1 MGNIKLYDYQEE
13 MLCRID
19 RAFETHRSV
28 MVQMPTGTGKTIV
41 IAEAIRGEERRAESE
56 KSNCKVNGGQI
67 PPKTCVW
74 IVAHRR
80 ELVAQI
86 ENTLESEK
94 RRVKSEKSDGE
105 LNEEVRVVSIQWLS
119 RHYREQDERPTLI
132 VIDEAHHAV
141 AKTYAEVMNA
151 YPEARKLGVTATPCR
166 MTRRGLG
173 DMFDVLLQSWSNRR
187 FIAEGRLSLYD
198 YMSVR
203 ADSDDQRI
211 VYGLQKRGAD
221 GDFSLKEMSEKLDVH
236 PSIERLCDTVL
247 RYAKG
252 KKGIV
257 YAIDI
262 RHAEHIAEEYR
273 RHGIAAVA
281 ISSKTPAEERT
292 AIIERFRNTDCRDSG
307 VDFSANKSLTVI
319 GCQSSSSTGVTVLVN
334 VDLFGEGFDC
344 PDVEFIQLA
353 RPTLSLAK
361 YLQQVG
367 RGMRVFE
374 GKKYCLILDNVGLYR
389 MFGLPSDDRDW
400 QAMFEGRVA
409 GKGHIRPA
417 EERLYA
423 AYSVRTDSAETV
435 TADERTE
442 LITVMTHDGQRNDL
456 EAAYGYR
463 TVCNAEGLVGVTD
476 RKGREVLPCQY
487 NKVEL
492 EPYGIARLHSRRK
505 ADRERPWMDLC
516 NGVRFG
522 SRPKIER
529 HGFLDF
535 CTSDGLRLYPRV
547 ATRRMSEADY
557 VTRGTLEH
565 GIADGLRFGSRYIAC
580 SDTPQLYV
588 LKDRMDSQLLF
599 EDESG
604 DCWMM
609 DWPSAELHP
618 SNAEEWREKK
628 AKWARMVAD
637 FDRRAE
643 ECRGTRLFRHPLEAS
658 VSHGYRLA
666 GYDEPQ
672 DIRISRNGKK
682 AYNTFVRDTALGR
695 WKPTGSFT
703 EISRQAYGMRVVR
716 NWEGRYMLRTQ
727 FFGRFGDGEDPKY
740 DFAELLDDAYLH
752 VEENGREYYVD
763 LESKMCFS
771 HKPDMVKI
779 GFVRFQ
785 KDGDM
790 YFPFDSRVSGR
801 MPYRRGEIV
810 AGNGICFIGKDI
822 VLLDGLPSA
831 YYIRRRC
838 GDGKRFVVG
847 TSLNAKERE
856 ILYVLYY
863 DGKNPAV
870 IKQR

>member
-1 MGNIKLYDYQEE
+1 MEDIKLYDYQEE
-13 MLCRID
+13 MLRRID
-19 RAFETHRSV
+19 RAFETYRSV

-41 IAEAIRGEERRAESE
+41 IAEAIRSEERRVESE
-56 KSNCKVNGGQI
+56 KSSSKVNGGHI

-94 RRVKSEKSDGE
+94 RRVRSENFDGE
-105 LNEEVRVVSIQWLS
+105 LGEEVRIMSIQWLS
-119 RHYREQDERPTLI
+119 RHYRELDERPTLI

-166 MTRRGLG
+166 MTRRGFA

-221 GDFSLKEMSEKLDVH
+221 GDFSLKEMSEKLDVR

-273 RHGIAAVA
+273 KHGIAAVA

-292 AIIERFRNTDCRDSG
+292 AIIERFRNTDCHDAVSENG
-307 VDFSANKSLTVI
+307 I
-319 GCQSSSSTGVTVLVN
+319 TVLVN

-409 GKGHIRPA
+409 GKGQIRSA
-417 EERLYA
+417 DERLYA
-423 AYSVRTDSAETV
+423 AYSVRTDSMEVV

-442 LITVMTHDGQRNDL
+442 LITVMTHDGQRSDL

-463 TVCNAEGLVGVTD
+463 TVCNAEGLVGVAD
-476 RKGREVLPCQY
+476 RRGREVLPCQY
-487 NKVEL
+487 SKVEL
-492 EPYGIARLHSRRK
+492 EPYGIAKLHSRRK
-505 ADRERPWMDLC
+505 ADRERPWIDLC

-529 HGFLDF
+529 HGFLSF
-535 CTSDGLRLYPRV
+535 STSDGLRLYPRV

-557 VTRGTLEH
+557 VTRGTLEC

-580 SDTPQLYV
+580 SDMPQLYV
-588 LKDRMDSQLLF
+588 LKDRMDSLSLY
-599 EDESG
+599 EDEDG
-604 DCWMM
+604 GCWTM
-609 DWPSAELHP
+609 DGQNAELHP
-618 SNAEEWREKK
+618 AKAEEWHREKVE
-628 AKWARMVAD
+628 WERMVAD

-643 ECRGTRLFRHPLEAS
+643 ECRGMRLFRHPLEAS

-666 GYDEPQ
+666 DYDEPQ

-703 EISRQAYGMRVVR
+703 EISRPAYGMRVVR
-716 NWEGRYMLRTQ
+716 NWEGQYMLRTQ

-740 DFAELLDDAYLH
+740 DFAELLDDAYLY
-752 VEENGREYYVD
+752 VKESGREYYVD

-790 YFPFDSRVSGR
+790 YFPFDNRVSGR

-810 AGNGICFIGKDI
+810 AGNGICFIGKDV

-847 TSLNAKERE
+847 TSRNAKDRE